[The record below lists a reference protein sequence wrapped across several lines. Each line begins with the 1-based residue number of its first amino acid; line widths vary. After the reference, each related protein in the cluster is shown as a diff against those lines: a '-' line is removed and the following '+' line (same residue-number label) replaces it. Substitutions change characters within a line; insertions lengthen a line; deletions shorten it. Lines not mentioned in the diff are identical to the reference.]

1 MDALKR
7 QLYIDSV
14 EFSYNALLPVLT
26 GVHIQCDVGEIVG
39 LLGRNGCG
47 KSTLLKIIFGVLKPK
62 NAFLRINNI
71 KYSRG
76 YLSKNICYLPQHN
89 FLPNYL
95 TILAVIKLMV
105 KDISNQNALL
115 EQDNIIIKIRNQKVA
130 DLSGGERR
138 YVELMLLLQQ
148 DADFYLLDEPF
159 SGVAPHMQT
168 HIQQIIL
175 ENSKNKGFIISDHH
189 YHSVLAITTRI
200 VLLQNG
206 GCRKIESKKD
216 LEMFYVPEGTFETE

>member
-1 MDALKR
+1 MDSLER
-7 QLYIDSV
+7 QLYVDSV
-14 EFSYNALLPVLT
+14 EFSYNAHVPVLT
-26 GVHIQCDVGEIVG
+26 GVHIQCEIGEIVG

-47 KSTLLKIIFGVLKPK
+47 KSTLMKIIFGLVNPK
-62 NAFLRINNI
+62 NAFIKINGK
-71 KYSRG
+71 KYSKG

-95 TILAVIKLMV
+95 TISAVIRLMV
-105 KDISNQNALL
+105 KDLTKQNALF
-115 EQDNIIIKIRNQKVA
+115 EQDEIISKIRHQKVA
-130 DLSGGERR
+130 DLSGGEKR

-159 SGVAPHMQT
+159 SGISPYVQAQ
-168 HIQQIIL
+168 IQQIIL
-175 ENSKNKGFIISDHH
+175 ANSNEKGFIISDHH
-189 YHSVLAITTRI
+189 YHTVLAITTRI

-216 LEMFYVPEGTFETE
+216 LEMFYVPEGTFDE

>member
-1 MDALKR
+1 MDSLER
-7 QLYIDSV
+7 QLYVDSV
-14 EFSYNALLPVLT
+14 EFSYNAHVPVLT
-26 GVHIQCDVGEIVG
+26 GVHIQCEIGEIVG

-47 KSTLLKIIFGVLKPK
+47 KSTLMKIIFGLVNPK
-62 NAFLRINNI
+62 NAFIRINN
-71 KYSRG
+71 KRYKKG

-95 TILAVIKLMV
+95 TISAVIRLMV
-105 KDISNQNALL
+105 KDLTKQNALL
-115 EQDNIIIKIRNQKVA
+115 EQDEIISKIRHQKVA
-130 DLSGGERR
+130 DLSGGEKR

-159 SGVAPHMQT
+159 SGVSPYVQAQ
-168 HIQQIIL
+168 IQQVIL
-175 ENSKNKGFIISDHH
+175 ANSNDKGFIISDHH
-189 YHSVLAITTRI
+189 YHTVLGIATRL

-216 LEMFYVPEGTFETE
+216 LEMFYVPEGTFDE

>member
-1 MDALKR
+1 MDSLER
-7 QLYIDSV
+7 QLYVDSV
-14 EFSYNALLPVLT
+14 EFSYDAHKPILT
-26 GVHIQCDVGEIVG
+26 GVHIQCEIGEIVG

-47 KSTLLKIIFGVLKPK
+47 KSTLMKIIFGVVNPK
-62 NAFLRINNI
+62 NAFIRINN
-71 KYSRG
+71 KRYKKG

-95 TILAVIKLMV
+95 TISAVIRLMV
-105 KDISNQNALL
+105 KDISKQNALL
-115 EQDNIIIKIRNQKVA
+115 EQDDIISKIRHQKVA

-159 SGVAPHMQT
+159 SGVSPYVQA
-168 HIQQIIL
+168 QIHQVIL
-175 ENSKNKGFIISDHH
+175 ANRNDKGFIISDHH
-189 YHSVLAITTRI
+189 YNTVLAIATRM

-216 LEMFYVPEGTFETE
+216 LEMFYVPEGTFDE